1 MINVHKIYNSKRK
14 IILCSIVFV
23 LVMTS
28 VALATNPLP
37 VPQQQQSG
45 KYTCWASVSSMIS
58 AFFNGNSTNNE
69 LSILL
74 FVKGGPVDP
83 DNPATAGEPS
93 EVVTAVQE
101 FAGEAGSIYNYA
113 MSYNGIKWQINND
126 GPVAG
131 GNSYH
136 VVALKGYNDSTNSV
150 IYNDP
155 ADGLGHSCSYNYFV
169 NTWGFSACVFWQ

>member
-1 MINVHKIYNSKRK
+1 MINVHKINHSKWQ
-14 IILCSIVFV
+14 ILLCSLV
-23 LVMTS
+23 LVLIMNS
-28 VALATNPLP
+28 VALAYALS
-37 VPQQQQSG
+37 VPQQEQTG
-45 KYTCWASVSSMIS
+45 TYTCWASVSSMIS

-69 LSILL
+69 LSILMYC
-74 FVKGGPVDP
+74 KGPVDK
-83 DNPATAGEPS
+83 NSPAAAGGPS
-93 EVVTAVQE
+93 EVVSAVQQ

-136 VVALKGYNDSTNSV
+136 VVALKGYTDSPSSV

-169 NTWGFSACVFWQ
+169 NTWGFSACVFWK